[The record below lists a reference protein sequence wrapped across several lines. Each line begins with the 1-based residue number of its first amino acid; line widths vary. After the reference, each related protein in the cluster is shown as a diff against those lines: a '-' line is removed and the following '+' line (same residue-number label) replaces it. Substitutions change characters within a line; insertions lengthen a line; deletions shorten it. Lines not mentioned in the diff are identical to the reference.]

1 MLALS
6 GLAALCIPAASFP
19 LLPHVIAASVMFV
32 VLLTFILSA
41 AVMGMTL
48 FTIVVPDE
56 LRGLCMALL
65 VAINILVAMGASPLA
80 VSLLS
85 DAMGGTAKIGEA
97 LMIVSIATCLGAA
110 FTFASGRKSI

>member
-65 VAINILVAMGASPLA
+65 VAINILIAMGASPLA

-85 DAMGGTAKIGEA
+85 DAMGGNAKIGEA
-97 LMIVSIATCLGAA
+97 LMIVSIAACLSAA